1 MSLAQQGVAL
11 MEMQEYATALAS
23 FREALRI
30 RRKDLG
36 SKHPLVIRLLNNI
49 GCALFELNDLVESKI
64 AFEEA
69 LSLQRDLMRENSF
82 GGKSSCNDS
91 LTGVLETN
99 DEQIDLIGSE
109 GKNLEMGQK
118 GAHNMLLSIALTL
131 CNLGSIHLRWGKYDE
146 SLVFYE
152 EALLVSTGSLFFR
165 DEYFIYFTT

>member
-1 MSLAQQGVAL
+1 

-30 RRKDLG
+30 RRKALG

-69 LSLQRDLMRENSF
+69 LALQRDLMRENSL
-82 GGKSSCNDS
+82 GEKNNSNGS

-99 DEQIDLIGSE
+99 DEQKDLG
-109 GKNLEMGQK
+109 LEEKDLEVDPK

-152 EALLVSTGSLFFR
+152 EALLVSAVLILSRCIFR
-165 DEYFIYFTT
+165 MVYVFKAYFYPHQHH